1 MAKKIKVLMVDDEV
15 KFRET
20 TSKIL
25 TRKGYETTM
34 AGTGEEA
41 IEILQKASHDVIILD
56 LKMPGMDG
64 HKALHEI
71 KKIQPD
77 AQVIMLTGHGGMDSA
92 KASLELGAY
101 DYLNKPCD
109 IDLLAA
115 KINNAYAALK
125 HEVKTEKCAGDIMIR
140 IDDYTTITEDK
151 TVREAI
157 EQLIKSFEGLAA
169 SNRIMET
176 GHRSILV
183 FDKAQKELT
192 GILSIQDLIGAVRP
206 EYLSMPKPSMADS
219 IQYSP
224 MFWTGLFNTQTK
236 SLAKKTVGDVM
247 SDTPPM
253 MDENTN
259 LMELADFMFTEGVR
273 RIVITSNNSVVGVVR
288 EQELFF
294 EMASIIL

>member
-1 MAKKIKVLMVDDEV
+1 
-15 KFRET
+15 
-20 TSKIL
+20 
-25 TRKGYETTM
+25 
-34 AGTGEEA
+34 
-41 IEILQKASHDVIILD
+41 
-56 LKMPGMDG
+56 
-64 HKALHEI
+64 
-71 KKIQPD
+71 
-77 AQVIMLTGHGGMDSA
+77 
-92 KASLELGAY
+92 
-101 DYLNKPCD
+101 
-109 IDLLAA
+109 
-115 KINNAYAALK
+115 
-125 HEVKTEKCAGDIMIR
+125 
-140 IDDYTTITEDK
+140 
-151 TVREAI
+151 
-157 EQLIKSFEGLAA
+157 
-169 SNRIMET
+169 MET